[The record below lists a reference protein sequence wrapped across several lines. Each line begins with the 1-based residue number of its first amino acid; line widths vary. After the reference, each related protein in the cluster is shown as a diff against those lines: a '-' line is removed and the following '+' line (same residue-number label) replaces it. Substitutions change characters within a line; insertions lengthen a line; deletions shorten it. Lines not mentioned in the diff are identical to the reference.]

1 MANGFRYRK
10 NIASIQGDKDEFRK
24 LRIAYTKFKEVKP
37 IDNRGF
43 YYLAGYHGIP
53 GFFCWHNQ
61 RSFRTILRGRV
72 FLPWH
77 RIYLHQFEQE
87 LRKISNSDVT
97 IPWWDW
103 TSEDTRKN
111 GIPRAFAEK
120 EIEGEPN
127 PLYNSEIPYA
137 LPPEISSTT
146 ARGDKD
152 IFLGN
157 IRRLIPTWDEL
168 QKQIKARSDFGDFDD
183 YLERL
188 HNTIH
193 GSVGGHMS
201 IVPVSSFDPIFWSHH
216 AMVDRIWY
224 LWQLEHGYET
234 GFENM
239 LNLPLAP
246 FDAII
251 RDSIRTVEL
260 GYDYVD
266 NVVTVTANS

>member
-1 MANGFRYRK
+1 MVDGFRYRR
-10 NIASIQGDKDEFRK
+10 NIVSIQDDEVEFKK
-24 LRIAYTKFKEVKP
+24 LRIAYKEFKK
-37 IDNRGF
+37 ISHTDNRGF
-43 YYLAGYHGIP
+43 FYLAGYHGVP

-61 RSFRTILRGRV
+61 RSYRTFLRGRV

-87 LRKISNSDVT
+87 LRRISKSDVT

-103 TSEDTRKN
+103 TSEDTRIN

-127 PLYNSEIPYA
+127 PLYDSEIPFS
-137 LPPEISSTT
+137 LPQGISSRTE
-146 ARGDKD
+146 RGDKNRFID
-152 IFLGN
+152 IVK
-157 IRRLIPTWDEL
+157 RRIPTWDEL
-168 QKQIKARSDFGDFDD
+168 QEQIKMRPDYGDFDD
-183 YLERL
+183 YLEGL

-193 GSVGGHMS
+193 VAIGGHMS
-201 IVPVSSFDPIFWSHH
+201 IVPVASFDPIFWSHH

-234 GFENM
+234 GLENM

-246 FDAII
+246 FDAIV
-251 RDSIRTVEL
+251 RESIRTVDL
-260 GYDYVD
+260 GYDYAD
-266 NVVTVTANS
+266 NIISVPIN